1 MNKKINSPLSEQD
14 TKGEANSRVP
24 FLLKLGHEL
33 KTPIHGITG
42 ISSYLQDNWNDLSDK
57 TKLDSVAAIYNAS
70 ENLSNLISTLLDKA
84 KNHKQLDFNIT
95 KTDLVELTK
104 TVIEDCRNLYS
115 HKDDIEIKLQ
125 SNDTQILSMIDPF
138 WYSQLLTNLI
148 SNSIHYSNKGTIT
161 VSLNKEQ
168 IKDIENFS
176 VSISDQGIGISKE
189 DLDAIFIPFNR
200 GSKENNHQQGTGLGL
215 AICQEI
221 VEAHGGTI
229 SAYNNTDI
237 GSTIKFSIPIKK

>member
-1 MNKKINSPLSEQD
+1 MNKKTKSPPSKQD
-14 TKGEANSRVP
+14 NQGEAGNRVP

-33 KTPIHGITG
+33 KTPIHGING
-42 ISSYLQDNWNDLSDK
+42 ISSYLQNNWQDLSEE
-57 TKLDSVAAIYNAS
+57 TKLESVMAIYNAS
-70 ENLSNLISTLLDKA
+70 ENLSQLVGTLLDKA
-84 KNHKQLDFNIT
+84 KNYKQLDFNIA
-95 KTDLVELTK
+95 KTDLVKLTEK
-104 TVIEDCRNLYS
+104 VVEDCKNLYS
-115 HKDDIEIKLQ
+115 HKGNIEIKLE
-125 SNDTQILSMIDPF
+125 NHATQISSMIDPF

-161 VSLNKEQ
+161 VELDQEKINNL
-168 IKDIENFS
+168 ENFS

-200 GSKENNHQQGTGLGL
+200 GSKETNHQHGTGLGL

-229 SAYNNTDI
+229 SAHNNPDV
-237 GSTIKFSIPIKK
+237 GSTIKFSIPIKI